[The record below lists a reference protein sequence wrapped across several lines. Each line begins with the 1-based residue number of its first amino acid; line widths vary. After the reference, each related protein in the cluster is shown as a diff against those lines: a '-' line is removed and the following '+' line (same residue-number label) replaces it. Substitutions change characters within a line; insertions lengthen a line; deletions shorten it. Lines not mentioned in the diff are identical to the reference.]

1 MSDFTLD
8 DRLAGDSLAVLDLD
22 LCTVRLMND
31 ARYPWLLLV
40 PMRADVTELVDLGAD
55 DRLRLIEEI
64 AGASKALKA
73 VSGCD
78 KLNVGALGNMVPQL
92 HVHIVARFVGDA
104 AWPGPVWGAGA
115 AEPYPDGAG
124 RELAERLSQAVAREI
139 Q

>member
-1 MSDFTLD
+1 MSDFALD
-8 DRLAGDSLAVLDLD
+8 DRLAGDSLPVLDLD

-40 PMRADVTELVDLGAD
+40 PMRAGVTELVDLGAD

-78 KLNVGALGNMVPQL
+78 KLNVGALGNMVQQL
-92 HVHIVARFVGDA
+92 HVHVVARFVGDA

-115 AEPYPDGAG
+115 AEPYPAGAG
-124 RELAERLSQAVAREI
+124 RELAERLSAAVAREI

>member
-1 MSDFTLD
+1 MTDFTLD
-8 DRLAGDSLAVLDLD
+8 ARLAGDSSAVLDLD

-31 ARYPWLLLV
+31 ARFPWLLLI
-40 PMRADVTELVDLGAD
+40 PMRAGVTELVDLGAD

-64 AGASKALKA
+64 AVAGKALKE

-92 HVHIVARFVGDA
+92 HVHVVARFAGDA
-104 AWPGPVWGAGA
+104 AWPGPVWGSGA
-115 AEPYPDGAG
+115 AEPYDPDAG
-124 RELAERLSQAVAREI
+124 HDLAEQLAHAVAAEF

>member
-64 AGASKALKA
+64 AGAS
-73 VSGCD
+73 
-78 KLNVGALGNMVPQL
+78 
-92 HVHIVARFVGDA
+92 
-104 AWPGPVWGAGA
+104 
-115 AEPYPDGAG
+115 
-124 RELAERLSQAVAREI
+124 
-139 Q
+139 